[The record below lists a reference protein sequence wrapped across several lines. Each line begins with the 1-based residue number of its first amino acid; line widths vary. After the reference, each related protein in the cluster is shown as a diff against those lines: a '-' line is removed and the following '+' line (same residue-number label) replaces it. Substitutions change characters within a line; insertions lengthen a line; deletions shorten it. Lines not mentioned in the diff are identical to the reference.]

1 MAGAGPSFL
10 TLPERPA
17 KPRAAGLT
25 HVLDKGY
32 SLDRVASVL
41 AAYSGWIDVWKL
53 GWGTAYV
60 EPALAEKVRLLRDH
74 QIKPCTGGTLLEI
87 AWLQGR
93 VDEFFEFATW
103 AGFECVEV
111 SRGSTDMLLA
121 EKNRIIRQARSL
133 GFEVL
138 AEVGSKNP
146 GDLVS
151 AFEWVAEL
159 EADLDAGADWL
170 VAEGRESGTV
180 GLYDAGGHLREDLLD
195 ELESAA
201 AARSIIYEAP
211 QRAQQAHL
219 LRRLGPEVNLG
230 NIALDDVMGLE
241 TLRRG
246 LRSDTIGLGIAGVL
260 GPCALRG
267 RL

>member
-17 KPRAAGLT
+17 KPRSAGLT
-25 HVLDKGY
+25 HALDKGY

-41 AAYSGWIDVWKL
+41 SAYSGWIDVWKL
-53 GWGTAYV
+53 GWGTAYI

-74 QIKPCTGGTLLEI
+74 QVKPCTGGTLLEI

-121 EKNRIIRQARSL
+121 EKHQIVRQARSL
-133 GFEVL
+133 GFEVF

-151 AFEWVAEL
+151 AAEWTVEL
-159 EADLDAGADWL
+159 ESDLDAGAAWL

-180 GLYDAGGHLREDLLD
+180 GLYDAGGHLREDLIDALAS
-195 ELESAA
+195 SAA
-201 AARSIIYEAP
+201 AGCIIYEAP

-219 LRRLGPEVNLG
+219 LLRFGPEVNLG
-230 NIALDDVMGLE
+230 NIAVDDVMGLE
-241 TLRRG
+241 TLRLG
-246 LRSDTIGLGIAGVL
+246 LRSDTIGLGV
-260 GPCALRG
+260 ALESSIHAH
-267 RL
+267 

>member
-1 MAGAGPSFL
+1 MADAVPSFL
-10 TLPERPA
+10 TVPQRPA
-17 KPRAAGLT
+17 KPRSAGLT

-32 SLDRVASVL
+32 ALDRVASALKV
-41 AAYSGWIDVWKL
+41 YSGWIDVWKL

-74 QIKPCTGGTLLEI
+74 GIKPCTGGTLLEI
-87 AWLQGR
+87 AWLHDR

-111 SRGSTDMLLA
+111 SRGSVDMPLA
-121 EKNRIIRQARSL
+121 EKHRIIRQGRSL
-133 GFEVL
+133 GFEVF

-151 AFEWVAEL
+151 AVAWTAEL
-159 EADLDAGADWL
+159 EGDLDAGAAWL

-180 GLYDAGGHLREDLLD
+180 GLYDAGGHLREDLL
-195 ELESAA
+195 EKLASSAMA
-201 AARSIIYEAP
+201 PFMIYEAP
-211 QRAQQAHL
+211 QRSQQAQL
-219 LRRLGPEVNLG
+219 LRQLGTEANLG

-241 TLRRG
+241 TLRLG
-246 LRSDTIGLGIAGVL
+246 LRSDTIGLGIAL
-260 GPCALRG
+260 ETSLDAQ
-267 RL
+267 